1 MCIDVE
7 DDDELVRLLN
17 TRERWSMRRREDKD
31 DEVDASSLP
40 RRILANT

>member
-7 DDDELVRLLN
+7 DDDELVV
-17 TRERWSMRRREDKD
+17 TQHAREWSMRRREGKD

>member
-31 DEVDASSLP
+31 VEVDASSLP